1 MTDAVSFKNST
12 VFFAPFWVDNYE
24 KFLCDAKKDER
35 YSERENKELLSY
47 LLPYVNS
54 IYTDP
59 SLFCSFELKSEHL
72 KDIYMLNDCISLP
85 EPPILEGLRVSCFST
100 GCGFFEM
107 TVNYGGAPLGCIEDF
122 AYRFKNASF
131 VDSKNGH
138 SNDLFSCLSTL
149 LPSPADLFFTA
160 SSFKKECKMF
170 HRILLPEGVNEAELV
185 THLAK
190 LRRGYHNNF
199 PLPADDSDYDMLYRP
214 YRHDCWAGSQEGIAS
229 VTYLS
234 DDESSNNYVKKHK
247 FSQLDANYRFL
258 YLLLLNQRFSSMK
271 YIECISALN
280 KSKAKNKGKMLTDL
294 SQRIT
299 KLKTVFAFNVISD
312 DLIYQNVY
320 KRMYSIL
327 DIDRLLDDI
336 RDNEEQEQLINN
348 AKSLQAEKQ
357 TEAFLLMLSI
367 LSLASVL
374 IDSSSYL
381 DRLKIGESISTII
394 SLILVVLVVIV
405 YVIQHKRNK

>member
-1 MTDAVSFKNST
+1 
-12 VFFAPFWVDNYE
+12 
-24 KFLCDAKKDER
+24 
-35 YSERENKELLSY
+35 
-47 LLPYVNS
+47 
-54 IYTDP
+54 
-59 SLFCSFELKSEHL
+59 
-72 KDIYMLNDCISLP
+72 
-85 EPPILEGLRVSCFST
+85 
-100 GCGFFEM
+100 
-107 TVNYGGAPLGCIEDF
+107 
-122 AYRFKNASF
+122 
-131 VDSKNGH
+131 
-138 SNDLFSCLSTL
+138 
-149 LPSPADLFFTA
+149 
-160 SSFKKECKMF
+160 
-170 HRILLPEGVNEAELV
+170 
-185 THLAK
+185 
-190 LRRGYHNNF
+190 
-199 PLPADDSDYDMLYRP
+199 
-214 YRHDCWAGSQEGIAS
+214 
-229 VTYLS
+229 
-234 DDESSNNYVKKHK
+234 
-247 FSQLDANYRFL
+247 
-258 YLLLLNQRFSSMK
+258 
-271 YIECISALN
+271 
-280 KSKAKNKGKMLTDL
+280 MLTDL